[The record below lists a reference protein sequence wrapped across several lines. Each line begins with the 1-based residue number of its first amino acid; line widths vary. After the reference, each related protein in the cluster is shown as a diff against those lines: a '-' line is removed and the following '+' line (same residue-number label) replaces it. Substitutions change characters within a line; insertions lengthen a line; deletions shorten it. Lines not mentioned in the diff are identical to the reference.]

1 MDPLRN
7 RKQRRA
13 AATASSQESTPV
25 PEIPLAHPPRDDP
38 SQKASERTLV
48 DIIAERQRELQ
59 QQADKANKARGIFGR
74 RVGQELPPMGKGTR
88 FVTVDASGKIVET
101 DGNIDNDELVGSG
114 SQKRKGGNSA
124 QLSSKEEKKE
134 EEEED
139 DDDNPLP
146 PFIDTVLLSM
156 PLTTLHGT
164 LSYLAAYQY
173 AESTD
178 AIHTMKDSIMF
189 TFPLLTFLVHL
200 VHGHIFSFR
209 LRSTSD
215 FLATSAQPVSLIPLT
230 RDKFTLSFLR
240 RLVFPPSI
248 RTLIFLPISIMLGV
262 HLITITNGEP
272 YYAVMKKAPA
282 FGTAWIWFILELSF
296 GPAALG
302 ALGPLIWGV
311 WWKGYG
317 IV

>member
-1 MDPLRN
+1 MDPPRN

-13 AATASSQESTPV
+13 AATASSPEPTSV
-25 PEIPLAHPPRDDP
+25 PDIPLAHPPRDDP

-59 QQADKANKARGIFGR
+59 QQADKANRAREFFGR
-74 RVGQELPPMGKGTR
+74 QDGQEVPPMGKGTR

-101 DGNIDNDELVGSG
+101 DGNIDNDELVSSG
-114 SQKRKGGNSA
+114 SQKREAGGNS
-124 QLSSKEEKKE
+124 QTSPGEVKNE
-134 EEEED
+134 EEGD
-139 DDDNPLP
+139 YMDNPLP

-178 AIHTMKDSIMF
+178 AIRTMKDSIMF

-200 VHGHIFSFR
+200 VHGHIFSFK
-209 LRSTSD
+209 LRSTSN
-215 FLATSAQPVSLIPLT
+215 FLATNAQPVSLIPLT

-240 RLVFPPSI
+240 RLIFPPSI